1 MQTQH
6 YPYSQLKSELKE
18 LVGRHIDLQN
28 YRAFIFGS
36 RVTDYGDDRSD
47 IDIGIE
53 GKVPLSITKLAG
65 IREDLENLPTLY
77 SFDLV
82 DFATVSDSFKKTAK
96 ISIDPL
102 N

>member
-6 YPYSQLKSELKE
+6 YPYPLLKQDLRD
-18 LVGRHIDLQN
+18 LVGRHIDLHN

-36 RVTDYGDDRSD
+36 RATSRGNDRSD

-53 GKVPLSITKLAG
+53 GATPLSISKLAN

-77 SFDLV
+77 SFDVV

-96 ISIDPL
+96 STIDPL